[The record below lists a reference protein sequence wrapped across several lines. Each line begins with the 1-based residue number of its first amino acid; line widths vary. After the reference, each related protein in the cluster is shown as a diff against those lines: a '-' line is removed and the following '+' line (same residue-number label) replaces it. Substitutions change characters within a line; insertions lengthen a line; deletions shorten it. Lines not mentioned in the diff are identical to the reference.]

1 MPVYPVTQALTVDT
15 PSYKENDPYL
25 ISKFHMAAFF
35 SAYMAGNGDLVES
48 YENESILKSALK
60 TDPELEEVFSLEGL
74 NLPEVR

>member
-1 MPVYPVTQALTVDT
+1 
-15 PSYKENDPYL
+15 
-25 ISKFHMAAFF
+25 MAAFF